1 VYYYTSYGKWIH
13 SSKVYINRS
22 RIATLSVKN
31 YVNIYD
37 IILCDCAKSVDYF
50 AANAYIMV
58 EPKNTTAME
67 GTRVRL
73 VCQAEAH
80 PNNITYQWYRDGV
93 DVHLVTGLMA
103 RAGIYGDGSFI
114 ISSVQRSDTGW
125 YRCQPTNGLGPP
137 PSADAFLN
145 VTCKR
150 AYMCTLG
157 VSVCLSV

>member
-1 VYYYTSYGKWIH
+1 
-13 SSKVYINRS
+13 
-22 RIATLSVKN
+22 
-31 YVNIYD
+31 
-37 IILCDCAKSVDYF
+37 
-50 AANAYIMV
+50 MV
-58 EPKNTTAME
+58 APKNTTALE

-80 PNNITYQWYRDGV
+80 PNNVTYQWFRDGV

-145 VTCKR
+145 VTCESDCIVLYSFIMHVVDKTQTQLTAGYIQLYN
-150 AYMCTLG
+150 AYTCY
-157 VSVCLSV
+157 SE

>member
-1 VYYYTSYGKWIH
+1 
-13 SSKVYINRS
+13 
-22 RIATLSVKN
+22 LF
-31 YVNIYD
+31 
-37 IILCDCAKSVDYF
+37 CDCANVVGVF

-58 EPKNTTAME
+58 APKNTTALE

-80 PNNITYQWYRDGV
+80 PNNITYQWFRDGV

-125 YRCQPTNGLGPP
+125 YRCQPTNGLGSP

-145 VTCKR
+145 VTCKT
-150 AYMCTLG
+150 AYTCIL
-157 VSVCLSV
+157 

>member
-1 VYYYTSYGKWIH
+1 MIRPCGLGVVATGKCLGKAPWG
-13 SSKVYINRS
+13 
-22 RIATLSVKN
+22 
-31 YVNIYD
+31 NI
-37 IILCDCAKSVDYF
+37 LHANFVDYY

-58 EPKNTTAME
+58 APKNTTALE

-80 PNNITYQWYRDGV
+80 PNNITYQWFRDGV

-145 VTCKR
+145 VTCKFACLLNARLRELR
-150 AYMCTLG
+150 ATVKYKKCF
-157 VSVCLSV
+157 

>member
-1 VYYYTSYGKWIH
+1 MAAAVGRRTTSVW
-13 SSKVYINRS
+13 SSPSERGTRGGGEKS
-22 RIATLSVKN
+22 AM
-31 YVNIYD
+31 YD
-37 IILCDCAKSVDYF
+37 CVVVCWRR

-58 EPKNTTAME
+58 SPKNTTAME

-73 VCQAEAH
+73 VCEAEAH
-80 PNNITYQWYRDGV
+80 PNNITYQWFRDGV

-145 VTCKR
+145 VTCE
-150 AYMCTLG
+150 
-157 VSVCLSV
+157 